1 MKPRTNFQKEV
12 AELSKSLPKIT
23 KAQREYAF
31 DKCFEHIGKT
41 SKKGVVTCM
50 ECGHQWKS
58 EIILLDSID
67 GCVCPNC
74 GKRLKVTNT
83 RKRVFKSMEYFSII
97 TKKDKYQIIRF
108 FSTRGFWKVGK
119 PAEYDITEVVQRWIS
134 PDGKSEVIAR
144 SRCLSPYYYDTWN
157 LCSPMEIRRN
167 NQYRVYDISPYKTY
181 PRKSLIPEIVRN
193 GYKKPIQGISAYD
206 TFTAILTNPKM
217 ETLLKT
223 GQNSLFA
230 HFIRKGNI
238 SEYWNSIKICIR
250 NGYNVSDAS
259 IWTDHIDLL
268 KDFGKDINNAKYV
281 CPKDLTREHD
291 KNVQKRQQQRK
302 REELIKQRE
311 TINKYESQYKAEKGR
326 FFGLLF
332 TDDAISIR
340 VLESVREFA
349 EEGVLMHHCVFVNK
363 YYLKKDSLIF
373 SATIDGKRIE
383 TVEVSLDR
391 MQVVQSRGVFN
402 SNTVY
407 HDRIINLVNRN
418 MNQIAKRMAV

>member
-1 MKPRTNFQKEV
+1 MKPRTKFQKEV

-31 DKCFEHIGKT
+31 DKCFEHIAKT

-58 EIILLDSID
+58 ESILLDSID

-83 RKRVFKSMEYFSII
+83 RKRVFRSAEYFSII
-97 TKKDKYQIIRF
+97 TKKDQYQVIRF
-108 FSTRGFWKVGK
+108 FSTRGFWKAGT
-119 PAEYDITEVVQRWIS
+119 PAEYYITEVVQRWIS
-134 PDGKSEVIAR
+134 PNGKSEVIAR
-144 SRCLSPYYYDTWN
+144 SRCLIPYYYDMWN

-193 GYKKPIQGISAYD
+193 GYKKPIQGVSAYD

-223 GQNSLFA
+223 GQNSLFQ
-230 HFIRKGNI
+230 HFIISGNLLK
-238 SEYWNSIKICIR
+238 YWNSIKICIR
-250 NGYNVSDAS
+250 NRYKVEDAS
-259 IWTDHIDLL
+259 IWTDYIDLL
-268 KDFGKDINNAKYV
+268 KEFGKDTNNATYV
-281 CPKDLTREHD
+281 CPEDLTREHD
-291 KNVQKRQQQRK
+291 KYVQKKQQQRK

-311 TINKYESQYKAEKGR
+311 TITQYESQYEEEKGK
-326 FFGLLF
+326 FFGLSF
-332 TDDAISIR
+332 TDGTISVR
-340 VLESVREFA
+340 VLESVSEFA

-373 SATIDGKRIE
+373 SATINGERIE

-391 MQVVQSRGVFN
+391 MQVVQSRGVSN